1 MIRKLPQ
8 FFGGNFLFKISPK
21 EKRIENL
28 QKEKEESF
36 NVISFSTLLSEKQ
49 NKTTAKDHFYQS

>member
-1 MIRKLPQ
+1 MKIASVLRRQ
-8 FFGGNFLFKISPK
+8 FFVQNITKK
-21 EKRIENL
+21 KRIENL